1 MNNVSKINLKKKT
14 PSTRLSA
21 TEKKTNLGITI
32 QGRNLSAT
40 NPNATNDLNEYTN
53 DLISSKSI
61 IVQNNSTIKI
71 YNKTKIKPI
80 KSSQLIGINNNISST
95 SKPPASPATFLA
107 AALPQIEVKGNK
119 INDAYNLEM
128 NIIGPYQLS
137 KVNSNSKTSDFNKIT
152 YDDNDDDDEEA
163 YNYNE
168 DYFDE
173 MESNYDLTTTTTKIL
188 NENYLQTINNNEPTN
203 TKIASKL
210 KLRTSHPPMLL
221 KKSKTIQDKKQTDTN
236 KINNLD
242 MPAISCLQIETKKQ
256 QTETT

>member
-1 MNNVSKINLKKKT
+1 MNNICKINLKKKT

-40 NPNATNDLNEYTN
+40 NPNVTNDLNEYTN

-61 IVQNNSTIKI
+61 INQNNSTIKI

-80 KSSQLIGINNNISST
+80 KSSQSIGSNNSGCN
-95 SKPPASPATFLA
+95 KPPASPATFLA

-137 KVNSNSKTSDFNKIT
+137 KVNSNSKTSDFNKVT
-152 YDDNDDDDEEA
+152 YDDDEED

-173 MESNYDLTTTTTKIL
+173 MESNYDLTTTTTTKTVL
-188 NENYLQTINNNEPTN
+188 NDNYLETINNNEPIN

-221 KKSKTIQDKKQTDTN
+221 KKTKFIEKKQIETN
-236 KINNLD
+236 KINNLN